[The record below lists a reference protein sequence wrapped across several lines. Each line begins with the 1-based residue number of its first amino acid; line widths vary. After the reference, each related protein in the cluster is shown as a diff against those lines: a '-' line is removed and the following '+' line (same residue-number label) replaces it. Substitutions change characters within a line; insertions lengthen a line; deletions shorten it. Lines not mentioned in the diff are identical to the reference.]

1 MNNITISDIVSKHQ
15 NDKFAVA
22 TGRVAHI
29 EMQFAESNP
38 KLMDKIKSFPELIDF
53 FGSNS
58 RAEVPVA
65 AILRG
70 RFVSRRIDR
79 LTIDHKNK
87 TIKILDY
94 KTDVNRLDFRDK
106 YVAQLNEYREI
117 LSQIYP
123 KYNIKTYI
131 LWLHDWRLEQI

>member
-1 MNNITISDIVSKHQ
+1 MNNITISDIVSKYQ
-15 NDKFAVA
+15 SDRFAVA
-22 TGRVAHI
+22 TGCVAHI

-131 LWLHDWRLEQI
+131 LWLHDWQLEQI

>member
-1 MNNITISDIVSKHQ
+1 MNNITISDIVSKYQ
-15 NDKFAVA
+15 NDRFAVDA
-22 TGRVAHI
+22 GRIVHI
-29 EMQFAESNP
+29 QMQFAESNQ
-38 KLMDKIKSFPELIDF
+38 KLMGKIKSSPEILDF

-65 AILRG
+65 AILHG

-131 LWLHDWRLEQI
+131 LWLHDWQLEQI

>member
-1 MNNITISDIVSKHQ
+1 MNNITISDIVSKYQ
-15 NDKFAVA
+15 NDRFAVDA
-22 TGRVAHI
+22 GRIAHI
-29 EMQFAESNP
+29 QMQFAESNP

-79 LTIDHKNK
+79 LVVDHKNK
-87 TIKILDY
+87 IIKILDY
-94 KTDVNRLDFRDK
+94 KTDVNRFDFRDR

-131 LWLHDWRLEQI
+131 LWLHDWQLEQI

>member
-1 MNNITISDIVSKHQ
+1 MNNITISDIVSKYQ
-15 NDKFAVA
+15 SDRFAVA

-79 LTIDHKNK
+79 LTIDHKNE

-131 LWLHDWRLEQI
+131 LWLHDWQLEQI